1 MHRISRS
8 ETLQGLTL
16 TSTVTSSPT
25 CKSKSVSLFPLNA
38 VATRTLCSALA
49 IFCFARFFSFIR
61 ILRTRSLWNTKVTD
75 FDLCV
80 LRTTISNN
88 SLEMV
93 VDRTSSDRPCTGKK
107 ALSGHSDSKRK
118 TRQKIPM
125 SLSAQ
130 VAGERLYF
138 LPFREKYKKNKNKQK
153 LVPYLVTF
161 FPNISFLNKHFIL
174 HHKKKI
180 IVLILCDQIRN
191 SKVSD
196 LFPAKSNI
204 GTPLRW

>member
-75 FDLCV
+75 FNLCV
-80 LRTTISNN
+80 CAQQSPTIHLRWSQTE
-88 SLEMV
+88 LH
-93 VDRTSSDRPCTGKK
+93 RPCTGNK

-118 TRQKIPM
+118 TRPKILM

-130 VAGERLYF
+130 VASERLYF
-138 LPFREKYKKNKNKQK
+138 LPFREKHKKNKNKQK

-161 FPNISFLNKHFIL
+161 SPYISFLNKHFIL
-174 HHKKKI
+174 HHKKNH
-180 IVLILCDQIRN
+180 CFN
-191 SKVSD
+191 
-196 LFPAKSNI
+196 FMWSN
-204 GTPLRW
+204 PQLQSFWSLPSLV

>member
-8 ETLQGLTL
+8 WTSPGLTL

-75 FDLCV
+75 LIYVFCAQQSPTIH
-80 LRTTISNN
+80 LRWSQTE
-88 SLEMV
+88 LHW
-93 VDRTSSDRPCTGKK
+93 PCTGNK

-118 TRQKIPM
+118 TRQKNTHEP
-125 SLSAQ
+125 LSTGSWWKALLSSFSGKAQ
-130 VAGERLYF
+130 E
-138 LPFREKYKKNKNKQK
+138 KQK
-153 LVPYLVTF
+153 QTKPVPYLVTF
-161 FPNISFLNKHFIL
+161 FPYISFLNKHFIL
-174 HHKKKI
+174 HHKKI
-180 IVLILCDQIRN
+180 
-191 SKVSD
+191 S
-196 LFPAKSNI
+196 LF
-204 GTPLRW
+204 

>member
-49 IFCFARFFSFIR
+49 IFRFARFFSFIR

-75 FDLCV
+75 FNLCV

-138 LPFREKYKKNKNKQK
+138 LPFWEKHKKNKNKQNQFLTLSPFSRTFPSWTNTSSYITK
-153 LVPYLVTF
+153 KYHCFNFMWSNPQLLSFWSLPSLV
-161 FPNISFLNKHFIL
+161 
-174 HHKKKI
+174 
-180 IVLILCDQIRN
+180 
-191 SKVSD
+191 
-196 LFPAKSNI
+196 
-204 GTPLRW
+204 

>member
-8 ETLQGLTL
+8 WTPPGLTL

-75 FDLCV
+75 FNLCV

-93 VDRTSSDRPCTGKK
+93 EDRTSSDRPCTGKK

-138 LPFREKYKKNKNKQK
+138 LPFREKHKKNKNKQNQFLTLSPFSRTFPSWTNTSSYITK
-153 LVPYLVTF
+153 KYHCFNFMWSNPQLLSFWSLPSLV
-161 FPNISFLNKHFIL
+161 
-174 HHKKKI
+174 
-180 IVLILCDQIRN
+180 
-191 SKVSD
+191 
-196 LFPAKSNI
+196 
-204 GTPLRW
+204 

>member
-8 ETLQGLTL
+8 WTPPGLTL

-75 FDLCV
+75 FNLCV
-80 LRTTISNN
+80 CAQQSPTIHLGWSQTE
-88 SLEMV
+88 LH
-93 VDRTSSDRPCTGKK
+93 RPCTGNK

-118 TRQKIPM
+118 TRQKILM

-130 VAGERLYF
+130 VASERKSTRKTKTNKTSS
-138 LPFREKYKKNKNKQK
+138 LPC
-153 LVPYLVTF
+153 
-161 FPNISFLNKHFIL
+161 H
-174 HHKKKI
+174 
-180 IVLILCDQIRN
+180 
-191 SKVSD
+191 
-196 LFPAKSNI
+196 LFPVHFLLEQTLHPTSQKKS
-204 GTPLRW
+204 LF